1 MSIETT
7 NEVRVK
13 DELIDDTQSIS
24 DTRKEATLSNKQ
36 PNKITRRSNNH
47 SIKHE
52 KQWNDDHSNNKRFNK
67 PKRQSIVAKKV
78 KEEPKDLEIETSKEI
93 EVKAEEKYSA
103 TEEFSNKTSIAFLN
117 EETNTNQPTTSNT
130 NTNNPRNK
138 KSK

>member
-1 MSIETT
+1 MSIEAS

-13 DELIDDTQSIS
+13 DELIDDTQSIL
-24 DTRKEATLSNKQ
+24 DTRKEATLSKKQ
-36 PNKITRRSNNH
+36 PNKITGRSNNSQ

-52 KQWNDDHSNNKRFNK
+52 KQWNDDHSKK
-67 PKRQSIVAKKV
+67 PKRHSIVAKKV
-78 KEEPKDLEIETSKEI
+78 KEEPKDLEIEASKEI

-117 EETNTNQPTTSNT
+117 EEKATNQPTNSNT
-130 NTNNPRNK
+130 NTNNSRNK